1 VADPAIA
8 DPLHPLWVTAAWT
21 GMRQGEL
28 LALRWQDVN
37 LERASLVVRGSLA
50 RLPGPKGVR
59 YVITDPKTERS
70 RRTVPLV
77 PEVVGVLRA
86 LRKAQLERPAK
97 LDQGLVFCTEAGG
110 PLDAGNVSRWFSN
123 AVKAVRLPD
132 GSKLPV
138 VRFHDLRHSAATL
151 MIESGMDLATVA
163 DLLGHSTIATT
174 VNVYGHLTARHK
186 EEAMRR
192 FSEAVG

>member
-1 VADPAIA
+1 
-8 DPLHPLWVTAAWT
+8 
-21 GMRQGEL
+21 
-28 LALRWQDVN
+28 
-37 LERASLVVRGSLA
+37 
-50 RLPGPKGVR
+50 
-59 YVITDPKTERS
+59 
-70 RRTVPLV
+70 
-77 PEVVGVLRA
+77 
-86 LRKAQLERPAK
+86 
-97 LDQGLVFCTEAGG
+97 
-110 PLDAGNVSRWFSN
+110 
-123 AVKAVRLPD
+123 
-132 GSKLPV
+132 